1 MANAKQKTHK
11 GVSKRVTVTKSG
23 RIKRHSGFKR
33 HLAAGKSSARKRRLR
48 RSTVLVKSEE
58 KRFQRLLAMR

>member
-1 MANAKQKTHK
+1 MPNAKQKTHK
-11 GVSKRVTVTKSG
+11 GVSKRVRVTKSG
-23 RIKRHSGFKR
+23 KIKRKSAWKR

-48 RSTVLVKSEE
+48 RSQILAKSEQ